1 MRGRELVRY
10 ATRAPATVLT
20 RHARAV
26 LAPLA
31 VKGKSFPMPVM
42 QPPTGPIEITDP
54 NNVPDVLIN
63 GPFNVMNTGGMVHI
77 TFTNVRPDDGDLFS
91 GKNPPRLRGAVAC
104 RLLMPAGVANQLVR
118 TLADVLIQAA
128 QSSEPAS
135 NQAQPNLRPPT
146 KRAKIAV
153 AQAP

>member
-1 MRGRELVRY
+1 
-10 ATRAPATVLT
+10 
-20 RHARAV
+20 
-26 LAPLA
+26 
-31 VKGKSFPMPVM
+31 MPVM

-135 NQAQPNLRPPT
+135 NQAQPKSPATNEKSENRSRPGP
-146 KRAKIAV
+146 INFD
-153 AQAP
+153 